1 MSRREKCVLCV
12 CPQHLCLCVK
22 REDLFFFSVGRGSN
36 FICRVVLE
44 GCGLRLAFRAKSS
57 TNPAGRGP
65 GLGFQ
70 REDLEEK
77 RTFRNHIHKIIKI

>member
-1 MSRREKCVLCV
+1 MCTLCV
-12 CPQHLCLCVK
+12 SSAK
-22 REDLFFFSVGRGSN
+22 EKIFFFSVGRCSN

-70 REDLEEK
+70 REDLEER
-77 RTFRNHIHKIIKI
+77 RTFRNDIHKIIINK